1 MGVDAVTSLV
11 ERSEP
16 SIIQSKFGRSDLC
29 RPLDPTKDRP
39 GHLSF
44 SQVRPGAPNRNEPAD
59 GGGKG
64 SHSGTRAA
72 RGPGCVEML
81 PYKSKTLHIVTLC
94 STSPPSPVVSE
105 LSTFRVF
112 SLAPSLLTITIS
124 LSPLLSYMCHT
135 HTHSDTRRP
144 EREISRASVPGAKQ
158 GTEFVNKAARHWE
171 KALGNFAEA
180 GSLWVPVLTSV
191 LSHLARMA
199 LGIVKAPLALCTT
212 VLLGQNKKTQCVHQ
226 ERETHGYLCAQVDFE
241 TAPRRGNI
249 QSSCVNR
256 KEIKLSAK
264 LLFFGGTNT
273 HAVLYVN
280 KSLFENFYQEL
291 LRGPGPDKSSEMA
304 EKGEREA
311 GWAEGSVL
319 HPSQFGTV
327 RQFRPG
333 SCRPCQEAG
342 SSTKEECN

>member
-1 MGVDAVTSLV
+1 MPSGWTTGVNKRWGTGERGRERVSHLV
-11 ERSEP
+11 
-16 SIIQSKFGRSDLC
+16 Q
-29 RPLDPTKDRP
+29 
-39 GHLSF
+39 
-44 SQVRPGAPNRNEPAD
+44 
-59 GGGKG
+59 
-64 SHSGTRAA
+64 
-72 RGPGCVEML
+72 L

-144 EREISRASVPGAKQ
+144 ERKISRASVPGAKQ

-226 ERETHGYLCAQVDFE
+226 ERETHGI
-241 TAPRRGNI
+241 NI
-249 QSSCVNR
+249 NVNSF
-256 KEIKLSAK
+256 KMF
-264 LLFFGGTNT
+264 LFFFFFFF
-273 HAVLYVN
+273 H
-280 KSLFENFYQEL
+280 S
-291 LRGPGPDKSSEMA
+291 P
-304 EKGEREA
+304 
-311 GWAEGSVL
+311 
-319 HPSQFGTV
+319 
-327 RQFRPG
+327 FR
-333 SCRPCQEAG
+333 
-342 SSTKEECN
+342 